1 MSTQI
6 KSRHLL
12 IEVKKEEMTVCGE
25 EGLRVILQKKLGDHG
40 LLKDFYI
47 NDRESSQ
54 LAVECAIRTNECGYR
69 KDVGNV
75 LKMAVIRILEDEGFK
90 VVSMMFNQLRG
101 SEIIMMYKEH

>member
-1 MSTQI
+1 
-6 KSRHLL
+6 
-12 IEVKKEEMTVCGE
+12 MTVCGE
-25 EGLRVILQKKLGDHG
+25 EGLRVILQNKIGDHG

-47 NDRESSQ
+47 NDGESSQ
-54 LAVECAIRTNECGYR
+54 LAVEYAIRRNPSRGFR

-101 SEIIMMYKEH
+101 CEIIMMYKEH